1 MTRSDDERTK
11 RAPTQPAQGVG
22 LGLRHELSRDL
33 FEARPAEVGWVEIH
47 PENFIGRGGSFAAM
61 LEEAAARYDVVTH
74 GLTQCV
80 GSPDPLDA
88 TYLRSLRELL
98 RRQNARWHSEHLAW
112 GNLGGRFS
120 HDLLPLPFTRAA
132 VRRAAETI
140 RELRDRLE
148 VDVAIENA
156 SYYGHPGEAEMNEIE
171 FLGEV
176 LEAADCKVLL
186 DVNNVWVNSKNHGF
200 DPRAYVSRVPAERV
214 VQLHVAGHFVRT
226 DGLIIDTH
234 AEPVCEG
241 VYTLLE
247 HTLAHVGEVPIL
259 LERDGNY
266 PAFSTLL
273 DEVRRLD
280 AIRTRVRDEARM
292 SALPEV
298 RA

>member
-1 MTRSDDERTK
+1 MH
-11 RAPTQPAQGVG
+11 GVG
-22 LGLRHELSRDL
+22 LGLRHELSREL
-33 FEARPAEVGWVEIH
+33 FETRPAEVAWVEIH

-61 LEEAAARYDVVTH
+61 LEEARARYPLVTH

-88 TYLRSLRELL
+88 TYLASLRALL
-98 RRQNARWHSEHLAW
+98 RANGARWHSEHLAW

-148 VDVAIENA
+148 VDVAVENT
-156 SYYGHPGEAEMNEIE
+156 SYYGHPGAAEMNEIE
-171 FLGEV
+171 FLTEV

-186 DVNNVWVNSKNHGF
+186 DVNNVWVNAKNHGF
-200 DPRAYVSRVPAERV
+200 DPRAYVSRVPRERV
-214 VQLHVAGHFVRT
+214 VQLHVAGHFVRN

-241 VYTLLE
+241 VYALLE
-247 HTLAHVGEVPIL
+247 HTLAHAGDAPIL

-266 PAFSTLL
+266 PAFSALV
-273 DEVRRLD
+273 DEAKRLE
-280 AIRTRVRDEARM
+280 ALRARVLDEARQ
-292 SALPEV
+292 SAVPEV